1 MLTATCPSCSAP
13 VSPRAEFCP
22 KCLGQLPAQAP
33 DPASTGALPAPG
45 PTAPEAPIAL
55 AARVATAP
63 LATEEGQDCQ
73 KHPLLPAS
81 KCRQCSDFYCDRCLP
96 GGARPALCLRCNA
109 ALAVREAPEKLRKL
123 YRELWLTPLIVG
135 VGLLLLTTAGALFSG
150 GMGVVIVTGLLI
162 SAPFFVV
169 AAIIGLTRSLAA
181 AWLVFVFEVLIAL
194 WMFQGGSLIFGAVAA
209 LIPLLTVYDIFKIQ
223 NLEALRKAHVQAR

>member
-1 MLTATCPSCSAP
+1 
-13 VSPRAEFCP
+13 
-22 KCLGQLPAQAP
+22 
-33 DPASTGALPAPG
+33 LPAPG
-45 PTAPEAPIAL
+45 PTAPEAPSAP

-63 LATEEGQDCQ
+63 LATEEGPVCE

-81 KCRQCSDFYCDRCLP
+81 KCRQCSDFYCGRCLLD
-96 GGARPALCLRCNA
+96 GARPELCLRCNA

-123 YRELWLTPLIVG
+123 YRELWITPLIVG

-162 SAPFFVV
+162 TAPFFVV
-169 AAIIGLTRSLAA
+169 AAIIGLTRSLGA

-194 WMFQGGSLIFGAVAA
+194 WMFQDGSLIFGAVAA

-223 NLEALRKAHVQAR
+223 NLEALVKAHVAGAAARR